1 MFELKENSLKDDS
14 VDLDKVLS
22 YLWGARTL
30 ILTSTLLAAASS
42 VIYSLLLTNIFLSQA
57 VFISPQSKQDQMS
70 NFLAQLPAMPL
81 ISGAGAMKNG
91 NAEPL
96 EILKAH
102 LRTKENLW
110 KVINKFKLKHHYGIT
125 SDYEVD
131 VENAYLRNLNISKSK
146 KTGLVTISFEDSV
159 PQLARDVVNYN
170 LNLLSEISKTAVI
183 TENQKKMLF
192 LADRV
197 GKAKKELERIEEN
210 IRKYQESH
218 SILSIEKQAQ
228 ATIDA
233 TSKLQA
239 EMLLNR
245 IKQKVLLQIGKS
257 ESHPEIRILELELE
271 ALRNQVEQIEKSG
284 AVMKNILEKEN
295 QFMGLTYIPLKKIP
309 SLKLEMERFLREKLV
324 QQEIYKVLA
333 RENELVKIEASKE
346 QRGIEVIDW
355 ASLPEK
361 KHKPRRS
368 IICIV
373 LTSSVFLFSCLV
385 SILRG
390 SLIKSYSKFQ

>member
-192 LADRV
+192 LA
-197 GKAKKELERIEEN
+197 
-210 IRKYQESH
+210 
-218 SILSIEKQAQ
+218 
-228 ATIDA
+228 
-233 TSKLQA
+233 
-239 EMLLNR
+239 
-245 IKQKVLLQIGKS
+245 
-257 ESHPEIRILELELE
+257 
-271 ALRNQVEQIEKSG
+271 
-284 AVMKNILEKEN
+284 
-295 QFMGLTYIPLKKIP
+295 
-309 SLKLEMERFLREKLV
+309 
-324 QQEIYKVLA
+324 
-333 RENELVKIEASKE
+333 
-346 QRGIEVIDW
+346 
-355 ASLPEK
+355 
-361 KHKPRRS
+361 
-368 IICIV
+368 
-373 LTSSVFLFSCLV
+373 
-385 SILRG
+385 
-390 SLIKSYSKFQ
+390 